1 MALKPRLTEHARTAG
16 HVSHDAQ
23 VRIDK
28 RVQQILARHERA
40 RLATRTA
47 ATRAKDGDP
56 PENVLVARG
65 PRPPAGLR
73 RR

>member
-23 VRIDK
+23 VRVDK
-28 RVQQILARHERA
+28 RVQKILARREHA

-47 ATRAKDGDP
+47 ATRPKDGSP
-56 PENVLVARG
+56 PESL
-65 PRPPAGLR
+65 AGR
-73 RR
+73 